1 LTAVNGINEGIW
13 MAHLLYVSASLGDL
27 ERAKRA
33 IARAKQAGWTITFD
47 WTKEAVYRAAADC
60 GITFSSRARAREVS
74 EEWLR
79 GVQQC
84 DTFLMLA
91 SVPASRGRERELGAA
106 LAFNLVGV
114 GSRRVIVANREYK
127 RADLAAPSPTAWD
140 GQLEIFDTDEEAL
153 VALGNAEL
161 PVLDYP
167 GTGVA
172 ELLVATGSR
181 RPEDLVG
188 KTIRVSLRE
197 PKLKDFVST
206 DESPSKDEPLNT
218 ECFRGTEP
226 FVTPSAASG
235 AQETQQACQE
245 MQQQTRPK
253 EAKHRVQ
260 QVVSALFFDHEGR
273 VYLQRREPNKRFPLL
288 WDLPGG
294 KVEEG
299 ETPEEALLREIR
311 EELGPDLHRH
321 CVGDLIA
328 TYDVLLERPYHLSLY
343 GILLPY
349 PERVL
354 VTDAHHRWVQ
364 PLEAV
369 QQLACVPSLY
379 AWYEA
384 ITRYWERLNSP
395 KRSLLAYR
403 WVQQAQKAMGAP
415 DTTAWSRIQEIQQ
428 GLSDCLGSSD
438 PFWQNWHPFFQEVKG
453 RFPLSGEL
461 QATATIAVAEHY
473 SKVRHRRPEDTEAYL
488 RSLLSAPHAD
498 LNTLANLA
506 ERTVAELALAV
517 FHLQKEAK

>member
-1 LTAVNGINEGIW
+1 

-33 IARAKQAGWTITFD
+33 ITRAKQAGWTITFD
-47 WTKEAVYRAAADC
+47 WTQEAVFRSGDQEG
-60 GITFSSRARAREVS
+60 GIFFTSRERAREVS

-235 AQETQQACQE
+235 AQETPKAFQE

-253 EAKHRVQ
+253 EAKHGVQ

-273 VYLQRREPNKRFPLL
+273 IYLQRRQGDKRCPGM
-288 WDLPGG
+288 WETPGG

-299 ETPEEALLREIR
+299 ETEEEALLREIK
-311 EELGPDLHRH
+311 EELEENFSRDD
-321 CVGDLIA
+321 VGALVA
-328 TYDVLLERPYHLSLY
+328 AYDVQLERPYHLCLY
-343 GILLPY
+343 HIQLPGL
-349 PERVL
+349 ERRL
-354 VTDAHHRWVQ
+354 ITDYDHQWVD

-369 QQLACVPSLY
+369 QRLACVPSFY

-384 ITRYWERLNSP
+384 ITRYWQRLNTP
-395 KRSLLAYR
+395 KRSLLADKWIR
-403 WVQQAQKAMGAP
+403 QAMKAMAVP
-415 DTTAWSRIQEIQQ
+415 DATAWSRIQEIHQ
-428 GLSDCLGSSD
+428 GLTCLQPSD
-438 PFWQNWHPFFQEVKG
+438 PFWETWRPFFQEVKG
-453 RFPLSGEL
+453 RFPLSEEL

-473 SKVRHRRPEDTEAYL
+473 RKVRHRSAQESLDYL
-488 RSLLSAPHAD
+488 RLLLSAPHAD
-498 LNTLANLA
+498 PDALANRA
-506 ERTVAELALAV
+506 GRTLAELAQAL
-517 FHLQKEAK
+517 FNLQRNG